1 MKQNSEPKAV
11 LPNKI
16 PVKLIDAV
24 KEKASKEGLSCN
36 EWLQKVLWEA
46 VK

>member
-1 MKQNSEPKAV
+1 MKRNSEKKAM

-16 PVKLIDAV
+16 PVKLIDAI
-24 KEKASKEGLSCN
+24 KKTASKEGLSVN
-36 EWLQKVLWEA
+36 EWLQKVLWET